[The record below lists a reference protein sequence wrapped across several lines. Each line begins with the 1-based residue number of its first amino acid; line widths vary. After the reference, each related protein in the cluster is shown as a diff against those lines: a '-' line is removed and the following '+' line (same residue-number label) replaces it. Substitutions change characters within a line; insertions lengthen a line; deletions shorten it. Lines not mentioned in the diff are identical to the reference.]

1 MIRRCCLKRP
11 FLVMIFSPRKDSPH
25 HSTIYWALCLLC
37 LGLGINVTLTLIEG
51 SDIGFFS
58 ANTVFTTTSMLVV
71 ATGLVGNLTK
81 NFDFFLFFGILACF
95 NLIFSLQPI
104 VMYADEGNLCSGLSS
119 ADQELGR
126 QCYTAAVGAVNSE
139 GGTSSFDNL
148 IDLVTNCYSN
158 NDILSRASGVCYNI
172 RWGKSSGQTIRNFM
186 LISWLAQF
194 FGTLMAITC
203 SAIEIIKF
211 GNLKKQYS
219 QIDYYNEKCVL
230 QFFRDFN
237 CTQEYSEYAALLKS
251 IQKT

>member
-1 MIRRCCLKRP
+1 
-11 FLVMIFSPRKDSPH
+11 MIFSPRKDSPH
-25 HSTIYWALCLLC
+25 HSTIYWAISLLC

-51 SDIGFFS
+51 NDIGFFS
-58 ANTVFTTTSMLVV
+58 ANTLFSATTMLVV

-119 ADQELGR
+119 ADQATGR
-126 QCYTAAVGAVNSE
+126 ACYTAAVGAVNSD

-148 IDLVTNCYSN
+148 IDLVTTCYSN

-203 SAIEIIKF
+203 AAIEIIKF
-211 GNLKKQYS
+211 GNLKKLYC
-219 QIDYYNEKCVL
+219 QIDYYNERCVL

-237 CTQEYSEYAALLKS
+237 CASEFSQYSKLLADIKNMEQS
-251 IQKT
+251 KDD